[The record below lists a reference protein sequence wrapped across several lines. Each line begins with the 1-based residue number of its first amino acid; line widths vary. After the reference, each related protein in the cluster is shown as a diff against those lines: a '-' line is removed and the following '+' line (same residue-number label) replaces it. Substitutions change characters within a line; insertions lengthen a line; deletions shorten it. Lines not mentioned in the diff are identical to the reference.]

1 MKTKILSLLSLA
13 VLSLVMFAGITSA
26 ATISDW
32 ELTIDGSAIN
42 VNTDVTAGTFIA
54 SSGVTEFAFHADDGA
69 NAKDWPTGTTSVA
82 DTTKYFEVTIAPK
95 ADYTLTIS
103 NINFDYS
110 ASIEGP
116 ASFDLEYSKQTGF
129 VSPTNIVTEID
140 VSSTSFLSSEN
151 AENIVV
157 NSGETLTLRWFGY
170 NFNADSN
177 RFFIKD
183 LVILGTVESTATEDP
198 SEISDCSG
206 LSGVSGDLDVKIK
219 DINIMSGF
227 GDNEDFWYPLDEI
240 EVEIEVKNDN
250 NDYDIDDIEVEW
262 GLYDVE
268 ENKWVI
274 DDKESDFNLKD
285 GNDKTMFI
293 TFKVED
299 VDDFTNDDYVF
310 YVWANGELDDD
321 AGKIDVCA
329 SAYQNIEITNDDD
342 FVVLDDI
349 NFPTTASCGSEVQI
363 TADVWNVGDSDQDEV
378 KVVIFNKELGINEIV
393 EIGDINDFDNEILD
407 TFVEI
412 PSDVE
417 EKTYAISL
425 KVFDEDNEVYET
437 DENNDESEYIIRI
450 TLDSCSVSSTALV
463 SANLESGG
471 KAGEN
476 LIVKST
482 IVNSGTISA
491 TYTINA
497 ASYAEWANSVSIDQ
511 SVFTLDAGNSKEVLL
526 TFDVKED
533 VAGEKQFSIEVISG
547 NEIVATQ
554 PVQVEIQGTS
564 SLFSGITGNV
574 FTDSNKYLWG
584 IGILNVVLIIF
595 IIIVAVK
602 VAKK

>member
-1 MKTKILSLLSLA
+1 
-13 VLSLVMFAGITSA
+13 MFAGITSA
-26 ATISDW
+26 VTISEW
-32 ELTIDGSAIN
+32 NLTTDGSAIN
-42 VNTDVTAGTFIA
+42 VNTDVTAGDFNLG
-54 SSGVTEFAFHADDGA
+54 SGVDFDATTPFDEKGA
-69 NAKDWPTGTTSVA
+69 RVENWPTGAISVPEA
-82 DTTKYFEVTIAPK
+82 TKYFEVTIVPN

-103 NINFDYS
+103 DIDFDYHS
-110 ASIEGP
+110 SMGGP
-116 ASFDLEYSKQTGF
+116 ASFELKYSIESNFASPILLDTKEDVTDDSEKSYSKTGL
-129 VSPTNIVTEID
+129 NIQ
-140 VSSTSFLSSEN
+140 
-151 AENIVV
+151 V

-170 NFNADSN
+170 KFTSDTNEFHIN
-177 RFFIKD
+177 D
-183 LVILGTVESTATEDP
+183 LEILGTVVSNAQEPSDIVTCSQTGEDAG
-198 SEISDCSG
+198 SLNDDLEI
-206 LSGVSGDLDVKIK
+206 KIK
-219 DINIMSGF
+219 DINVMSGF
-227 GDNEDFWYPLDEI
+227 GDDDEFWYPLDEI

-310 YVWANGELDDD
+310 YVWANAQVDDD
-321 AGKIDVCA
+321 ANTKVCDFD
-329 SAYQNIEITNDDD
+329 SQPIEITNDDD

-349 NFPTTASCGSEVQI
+349 QYPKTASCGSEVQI

-378 KVVIFNKELGINEIV
+378 KVVIFNSELGINKIV

-425 KVFDEDNEVYET
+425 KVFDEDNDVYKT
-437 DENNDESEYIIRI
+437 DEDNDESEYIIRI
-450 TLDSCSVSSTALV
+450 TLDSCFVSSTALV

-471 KAGEN
+471 EAGEN

-482 IVNSGTISA
+482 IINSGTSSA

-497 ASYAEWANSVSIDQ
+497 AGYAEWANSVSIDQ
-511 SVFTLDAGNSKEVLL
+511 SVFTLDAGASKEVLL

-533 VAGEKQFSIEVISG
+533 ASGEKQFNIEVISG
-547 NEIVATQ
+547 NEIVSTQ
-554 PVQVEIQGTS
+554 PVQVEIEGTS
-564 SLFSGITGNV
+564 SWFAGITGNALE
-574 FTDSNKYLWG
+574 DSNKYLWG

-595 IIIVAVK
+595 IIIVAVR
-602 VAKK
+602 VARK